1 MTATDS
7 GPPEET
13 QTNRWRRRLDASED
27 RSASKGYADARE
39 RALSASERPEIDRSP
54 ERAEAKSKSTT
65 TGLNTSWPE
74 ITAARTGGAAAASAA
89 SGTAKAVVPP
99 PPIGYVDRSIDVDT
113 ASDVEGADSSHMDDL
128 DLTDTISRSDA
139 TADKTIADHGVFD
152 ASDEVDQ
159 VDEVAVEGASVQATS
174 TSTSTSTGPLAV
186 VPPAP
191 HVPRWAPPVPQPR
204 VATVDYGRPRRRAAI
219 LLGVASVLALLSGIL
234 GALWLGERSEN
245 SDLRDRFAEAQT
257 ADAGVDDELEEVS
270 SEVRTLELENE
281 RLQQQLNEMSALV
294 LELPEGRITEIS
306 VPFAP
311 TFADEAENGRLI
323 AVSGDGEFIIWGD
336 GVDGAITDT
345 GNVSGA
351 PTGLFAA
358 TGKAWVATDSG
369 DIEALS
375 LVKDVDGLAAVD
387 VGPTEFLAPEERA
400 YWTFS
405 SATGEVVRR
414 KKSDSSVTAAVAVP
428 VDVIDL
434 AIGAGSVW
442 ALGNDGQVYRINT
455 ADLTVTPI
463 ETGVDVIS
471 ITAGP
476 DALWTLSAADGSLRR
491 IDPVSGDVLVTV
503 PVGRDPIDAVFAGT
517 SVWVGLRQG
526 SSLIEVDT
534 RTAAVVSRTPM
545 PSEPTALH
553 QGDTGVFVTTDGD
566 PGLLRVSSLS
576 EPADVEAAEAD
587 AGGDIADGEPTDG
600 S

>member
-1 MTATDS
+1 M
-7 GPPEET
+7 
-13 QTNRWRRRLDASED
+13 
-27 RSASKGYADARE
+27 
-39 RALSASERPEIDRSP
+39 
-54 ERAEAKSKSTT
+54 
-65 TGLNTSWPE
+65 
-74 ITAARTGGAAAASAA
+74 
-89 SGTAKAVVPP
+89 
-99 PPIGYVDRSIDVDT
+99 
-113 ASDVEGADSSHMDDL
+113 
-128 DLTDTISRSDA
+128 
-139 TADKTIADHGVFD
+139 
-152 ASDEVDQ
+152 
-159 VDEVAVEGASVQATS
+159 
-174 TSTSTSTGPLAV
+174 
-186 VPPAP
+186 
-191 HVPRWAPPVPQPR
+191 
-204 VATVDYGRPRRRAAI
+204 
-219 LLGVASVLALLSGIL
+219 LGVASVLALLSGIL